1 MLARLFGTQERAIT
15 VDAMWGPWYGEST
28 TNAGITVSRGNAMQL
43 LSVFGSGQLIINEIS
58 TLPVESGASWI
69 DQPTPDLSRI
79 AFLSQLVSSMIF
91 DGTAYCGVMS
101 GSSSGILGMI
111 PLDAGSVHPHR
122 VNGRKEFRINGAP
135 APFEVVEIPCM
146 MLAGAEKGLSPV
158 EFCRQSIGLGL
169 AAQEFGATQFAGGL
183 NMPGVIESQKAML
196 PQTKIDIAN
205 AWKRKRTRGNSGLP
219 GVLDDGAT
227 WKPTGVTNEQAQF
240 LATRQFTAAEIA
252 GQMFMVDPS
261 ELGIAVQGTSLTYAN
276 LAQRNTRRITFTC
289 MPHIRR
295 IEEALAPYAR
305 GKFRFNVDARLR
317 GDTKTSYETLA
328 IALQNDFMTVD
339 EVREILGF
347 PPLPKGAT
355 VTPIGDKVAKA
366 QLLALMKEAP
376 NDKPA
381 AA

>member
-1 MLARLFGTQERAIT
+1 MLGRLLAPREERAVT
-15 VDAMWGPWYGEST
+15 VESMWGPWYGQHTS
-28 TNAGITVSRGNAMQL
+28 NAGITVNQMNALQL
-43 LSVFGSGQLIINEIS
+43 LAVFGSAQLIVNEIS
-58 TLPVESGASWI
+58 TLPIDAGASWVE
-69 DQPTPDLSRI
+69 QPTPDLNTI
-79 AFLSQLVSSMIF
+79 PWLSQIVSSMIF
-91 DGTAYCGVMS
+91 DGTAYCGWM
-101 GSSSGILGMI
+101 GGGML
-111 PLDAGSVHPHR
+111 PLDANTVQPHR
-122 VNGRKEFRINGAP
+122 VNGRKEFWINGAP
-135 APFEVVEIPCM
+135 APFEVVESPCM
-146 MLAGAEKGLSPV
+146 MLAGAEKGLSPL
-158 EFCRQSIGLGL
+158 EFARQSIGVGL
-169 AAQEFGATQFAGGL
+169 AAQEFGATQFAQGL
-183 NMPGVIESQKAML
+183 NMPGVIEIPGKAGPEKQKELAEH
-196 PQTKIDIAN
+196 
-205 AWKRKRTRGNSGLP
+205 WKRKRSKGNSGLP
-219 GVLDDGAT
+219 GVLTEGAT

-240 LATRQFTAAEIA
+240 LATRNFTAAEIA
-252 GQMFMVDPS
+252 GQMFMIDPS
-261 ELGIAVQGTSLTYAN
+261 ELGIPVEGSNLTYAN

-295 IEEALAPYAR
+295 IEAAFAPYAR
-305 GKFRFNVDARLR
+305 GEFRFNVDARLR